1 MMSALTQ
8 PNDISDNLND
18 RISSYQAPLGNSQM
32 GMEQIHQN
40 GNSFPGNNMGYLNMP
55 NMIDSQ
61 GYARSQ
67 MSYPARG
74 YGGRYWKSS
83 RRDYYDDDDDD
94 DDYDD
99 DDDDEDVD
107 EEEERG
113 RPRSY
118 VNRRHYY
125 DDEDDEG
132 DEDDDR
138 GDEIVYTRRFDRKD
152 NIAKIPKKRKI
163 KPSSKR
169 KVH

>member
-18 RISSYQAPLGNSQM
+18 RISNYQAPLGNSQM
-32 GMEQIHQN
+32 GMGQVHQN
-40 GNSFPGNNMGYLNMP
+40 GNSFPGNTMGYSNMP
-55 NMIDSQ
+55 NMLDSQ
-61 GYARSQ
+61 GYVRSQ
-67 MSYPARG
+67 MSYPGRG

-83 RRDYYDDDDDD
+83 RRGYYDDDDDD
-94 DDYDD
+94 DDDDEYD

-113 RPRSY
+113 RARSY

-152 NIAKIPKKRKI
+152 NIAKRPKKRRI
-163 KPSSKR
+163 KPSSK
-169 KVH
+169 